1 MVGNRLSRTKT
12 AESALRFSAKA
23 RSRIYAPEGLFN
35 HHHAS
40 QFVTLSPPMD
50 VNHRW
55 PVEFSHER
63 DDNSSVTADSDP
75 HLKARSIGSSSSTR
89 LSSSDPSVNISQLSS
104 RAGSSSPRRT
114 RATPTKSYPLDSTSA
129 EEKKEDPPQRRS
141 IGNIVSKLNCSRC
154 RRDGKQINLGSSS
167 GSVIMTLTEEQQQ
180 RWMSSFDITG
190 PIAEDVSVAGHST
203 QSGVSMSATPLL
215 NSQARHATALRGS
228 SRRPENSRMAA
239 F

>member
-1 MVGNRLSRTKT
+1 
-12 AESALRFSAKA
+12 
-23 RSRIYAPEGLFN
+23 
-35 HHHAS
+35 
-40 QFVTLSPPMD
+40 MD

-55 PVEFSHER
+55 PVEFAPDR

-75 HLKARSIGSSSSTR
+75 TMKHKSFVSPANTGLSEPDQLNKNPTMTTEAGYSLSPGSAG
-89 LSSSDPSVNISQLSS
+89 LS
-104 RAGSSSPRRT
+104 RT
-114 RATPTKSYPLDSTSA
+114 TKTPADFADA

-154 RRDGKQINLGSSS
+154 RKEEKQISAGSST
-167 GSVIMTLTEEQQQ
+167 GPAIMTLTEAQQQ

-190 PIAEDVSVAGHST
+190 PIAEDVSVAGYST

-215 NSQARHATALRGS
+215 KSQGARHPSVARSA
-228 SRRPENSRMAA
+228 RRSDSSRMAT